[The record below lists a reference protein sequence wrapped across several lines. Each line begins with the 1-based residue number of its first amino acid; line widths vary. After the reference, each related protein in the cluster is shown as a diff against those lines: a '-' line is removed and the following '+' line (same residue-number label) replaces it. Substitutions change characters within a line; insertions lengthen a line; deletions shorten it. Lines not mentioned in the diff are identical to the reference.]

1 MDSHQIKGE
10 DKMSNNILLETGN
23 GELEIVEFLVNQK
36 HYCINV
42 LKIKEIVQLQS
53 ITPIPGEKPEIAGKA
68 VVRDMM
74 VTVVDLNR
82 MLEKKETPSYS
93 NCLGLL
99 CEFNQSIVV
108 FLVDQ
113 ILGIRRVKW
122 TELEKPDYIGE
133 ETLVVA
139 NILIEGVILMLLDF
153 EKILISLGTRD
164 ENAYFK
170 RDNCID
176 FNEKRSKM
184 KLVMADDSRTVR
196 GLLKE
201 TLTAAGYTDLTFFND
216 GQEAYEYLDNIKS
229 KLGEAFGN
237 KVNLMI
243 TDIEMPVMDGYT
255 LTRKIKEDNVMSKL
269 PIVVFSSL
277 ITNDLFHKGKNVGA
291 DIQISKPEIGQLVT
305 TVDKLLG
312 IS

>member
-1 MDSHQIKGE
+1 
-10 DKMSNNILLETGN
+10 MSNNILLETGN

-42 LKIKEIVQLQS
+42 LKIKEIVQLES

-82 MLEKKETPSYS
+82 LLEKKETPSYS

-139 NILIEGVILMLLDF
+139 NVLIEGIILMLLDF
-153 EKILISLGTRD
+153 EKILISLGTKD
-164 ENAYFK
+164 ENSYFK
-170 RDNCID
+170 RDNSIE
-176 FNEKRSKM
+176 FNQKRSKM

-196 GLLKE
+196 TLLKD
-201 TLTAAGYTDLTFFND
+201 TLNEAGYTDLTFFND
-216 GQEAYEYLDNIKS
+216 GLEVYEYLTGLKAS
-229 KLGEAFGN
+229 LGEQFDN
-237 KVNLMI
+237 KVDLLI
-243 TDIEMPVMDGYT
+243 TDIEMPAMDGYT
-255 LTRKIKEDNVMSKL
+255 LTRKIKEDGVLRKL
-269 PIVVFSSL
+269 PIIVFSSL

-291 DIQISKPEIGQLVT
+291 DVQISKPEIGQLVT
-305 TVDKLLG
+305 TIDRLLG
-312 IS
+312 VK

>member
-1 MDSHQIKGE
+1 
-10 DKMSNNILLETGN
+10 MSNNILLETGN

-170 RDNCID
+170 RDNGID

-229 KLGEAFGN
+229 KLGESFGT